1 MPVEALRN
9 MTAGEVR
16 RAVNG
21 FSRRYVDDWNKWL
34 STGRKERPRRFGE
47 ILRKWQATRPDAMRR
62 LKVEAQHGPLFL
74 DELFESAAE
83 PLRVLAGLSVS
94 RIAHRTRE
102 QDKALARLWAN
113 FSLLPIAGVASC
125 VAISKAVLLLT
136 KGRIGPAL
144 DSRVRHALSV
154 DRPTT
159 SREWLQ
165 ILEAVAEDI
174 AAFEGSHGR
183 LTKAVPAHFAH
194 LAYGRLYDMALG
206 PRGRARQG
214 RRAAQRRRG
223 S

>member
-102 QDKALARLWAN
+102 QDKAPRQTVGELLAIADCRRRVLRRHFQSCSAPNQGEDRSRL
-113 FSLLPIAGVASC
+113 G
-125 VAISKAVLLLT
+125 
-136 KGRIGPAL
+136 
-144 DSRVRHALSV
+144 LSGSPRTQR
-154 DRPTT
+154 RPTN
-159 SREWLQ
+159 
-165 ILEAVAEDI
+165 
-174 AAFEGSHGR
+174 
-183 LTKAVPAHFAH
+183 H
-194 LAYGRLYDMALG
+194 L
-206 PRGRARQG
+206 P
-214 RRAAQRRRG
+214 
-223 S
+223 